1 MRGTI
6 SNTITG
12 AVKRRAGRLADNL
25 ERFQTSRLISVEQT
39 VTPRVET
46 DLPQNLSDAIVDS
59 ADYDVP
65 RLPEPKVHK
74 DPSPL
79 PSGSPRPAFQP
90 GLPVRLQFQTTSS
103 GDVRSRA
110 SRRRLKTIP

>member
-1 MRGTI
+1 MRGPNASTI
-6 SNTITG
+6 AG
-12 AVKRRAGRLADNL
+12 AVKRRVDRLSDNL
-25 ERFQTSRLISVEQT
+25 DRFQTSRLISVDQT

-59 ADYDVP
+59 TDYDVP

-79 PSGSPRPAFQP
+79 PTGSPRPDFQP
-90 GLPVRLQFQTTSS
+90 GLPVRLQVQTTSS
-103 GDVRSRA
+103 NDARSRA